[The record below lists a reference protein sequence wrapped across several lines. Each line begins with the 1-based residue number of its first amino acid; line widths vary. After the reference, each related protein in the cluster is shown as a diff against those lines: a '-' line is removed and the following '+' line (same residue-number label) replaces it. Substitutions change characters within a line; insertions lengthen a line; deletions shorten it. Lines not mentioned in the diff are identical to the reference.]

1 MIEPEVLDNNVI
13 ALFLRKLQ
21 LQALFFPLGPLADDE
36 LYDAEDKSCHSEEAF
51 PVNFF
56 RGGSFLETC
65 ELVFIYIPEKCDGG
79 VNRALGCIATRAAT

>member
-13 ALFLRKLQ
+13 GLFLRKLQ

-56 RGGSFLETC
+56 R
-65 ELVFIYIPEKCDGG
+65 
-79 VNRALGCIATRAAT
+79 